1 MKENNIIKEKSFKF
15 SVRILKL
22 FRHLRDSKV
31 KRELFSQLLKSG
43 TSIGANIEEAIG
55 ASSRKDFVA
64 KLAISYRE
72 ARERNYWLRLLKEGN
87 LLDEKLAESFLID
100 CTELQKIL
108 STIINLFKQPLN
120 S

>member
-1 MKENNIIKEKSFKF
+1 M
-15 SVRILKL
+15 KL
-22 FRHLRDSKV
+22 FRHLRESKV
-31 KRELFSQLLKSG
+31 ERELCSQLLKSG

-55 ASSRKDFVA
+55 ASSRKDFIA

-72 ARERNYWLRLLKEGN
+72 ARESNYWLRLLKEDG
-87 LLDEKLAESFLID
+87 LLDEKLAESFLVD

-108 STIINLFKQPLN
+108 SAIINSSKLPPN